1 MKGRQMKTGIRIG
14 GLLLV
19 GVCVLALF
27 GDDCRAGSIYAKR
40 SQNSKPFYSDDKAY
54 RIGDVLTI
62 IIVEDHKVDNKVER
76 DLERQSSRLIELGSS
91 DLKVEHILPSV
102 PSVRLKTG
110 SSKSLEGRA
119 DYKDERT
126 IEDRITV
133 VVQDIHPNGNLV
145 VLGTRVREISGDKQ
159 TLQVSGIVRPSDVT
173 FENTVRS
180 EQVANFNLVAISDG
194 VSGNYNNPGWL
205 GKILD
210 KLWPF

>member
-1 MKGRQMKTGIRIG
+1 MKTGIRIG

-91 DLKVEHILPSV
+91 TSRWSTSFRAYERQTEDRFEQVA
-102 PSVRLKTG
+102 G
-110 SSKSLEGRA
+110 GWA
-119 DYKDERT
+119 DYRMSH
-126 IEDRITV
+126 RGPITV
-133 VVQDIHPNGNLV
+133 VVQDIHPNG
-145 VLGTRVREISGDKQ
+145 IWW
-159 TLQVSGIVRPSDVT
+159 
-173 FENTVRS
+173 
-180 EQVANFNLVAISDG
+180 
-194 VSGNYNNPGWL
+194 Y
-205 GKILD
+205 
-210 KLWPF
+210 